1 MPPTDRLYALQ
12 QLPVEVIRDYRKNL
26 TSDVIPADLQ
36 RYILQLDCVARIT
49 HTNNYSVRAAT
60 DALQREFPELTPAA
74 ARGIYYDAL
83 EYFHFDDRLS
93 CAVWD
98 AVYAEQLENL
108 KTLAIANNKLDVA
121 YKCICKA
128 RAFRTTQR
136 EPTEVDRRPPVFI
149 INMTVRPE
157 DLGFKS
163 QKLLDIARRNEDAQF
178 EKMIGSLPIPDADKN
193 RLRGDAGII
202 LSTGVVTSS
211 EPVDPEEEED

>member
-12 QLPVEVIRDYRKNL
+12 QLPVEAIRDYRARK

-60 DALQREFPELTPAA
+60 DALQLEFPELTPAA
-74 ARGIYYDAL
+74 ARNIYYDAL

-98 AVYAEQLENL
+98 AVYAEQMEAL
-108 KTLAIANNKLDVA
+108 KTLAIARNKLDVA

-128 RAFRTTQR
+128 REFRTTQR
-136 EPTEVDRRPPVFI
+136 EPSEVDWKPPVFI
-149 INMTVRPE
+149 VNINVRPE
-157 DLGFKS
+157 DLGFAS
-163 QKLLDIARRNEDAQF
+163 QKLMDITRRNEDAQF
-178 EKMIGSLPIPDADKN
+178 EKMIVGLPIPDADKN
-193 RLRGDAGII
+193 RLRRDAGI
-202 LSTGVVTSS
+202 VVTGTVTST
-211 EPVDPEEEED
+211 VDPDEQEE